1 MVRSVSFIGLMK
13 LKMYDITDAIKD
25 ELYVVNRIAKLYQ
38 DDIPHIKNIDRLKW
52 LTVYDKKRTTS
63 ARYKGIKLSELD
75 YEFMITII
83 KKHITKNKL
92 YIKRTM
98 ISEEISLIEVSS
110 EEEKE
115 EDAIGIIYEE
125 KEVVVI

>member
-1 MVRSVSFIGLMK
+1 
-13 LKMYDITDAIKD
+13 MYDITDAIKD